1 MTSRDTIP
9 IGTRKSAL
17 AIAQT
22 VQVQSALEK
31 LNPSKTFPL
40 LKMTTTGD
48 NYQGQPLSSIGT
60 TAVFTREL
68 ETALEN
74 HECHMLVHSLKD
86 VPTQIKPGFVIGAI
100 MRREEPNDVMVM
112 RAGESKD
119 LKDFG
124 EGDVIGTSSV
134 RRASQI
140 RRLCPGV
147 QVKDVRGNIN
157 TRLAKLDAEDSPYTC
172 LLLAAAGLQRLNFDH
187 RITAKLP
194 PSLMLHAV
202 GQGSIGVECRSD
214 DTEILELIKPLD
226 HLPTRLRCE
235 AERSVMRILEGGCS
249 VPIGV
254 WTEFVSSS
262 QTESSS
268 AHSTAEATSLEST
281 SKESEN
287 VGTLRLRAM
296 VSSLDGKQIAEAEAV
311 ADVDGSVELAIE
323 LGKTVASQLLKKGAD
338 KILEKVLRDRHVTL
352 IPTGTGEENKVKG
365 WEV

>member
-1 MTSRDTIP
+1 MSNRDTIP

-31 LNPSKTFPL
+31 LNPTKTFPL
-40 LKMTTTGD
+40 LRMSTTGD
-48 NYQGQPLSSIGT
+48 NIQSQPLSSIGT

-68 ETALEN
+68 ETSLEN
-74 HECHMLVHSLKD
+74 QECHLLVHSLKD
-86 VPTQIKPGFVIGAI
+86 VPTQIKPGFVIGAM
-100 MRREEPNDVMVM
+100 MRREEPNDVIVM
-112 RAGESKD
+112 RPGEFKE

-124 EGDVIGTSSV
+124 VGDVIGTSSV
-134 RRASQI
+134 RRASQV

-147 QVKDVRGNIN
+147 SVRDVRGNVN
-157 TRLAKLDAEDSPYTC
+157 TRLAKLDASDSPYTC
-172 LLLAAAGLQRLNFDH
+172 LLLAAAGLQRLNFDD

-194 PSLMLHAV
+194 PSVMLHAV
-202 GQGSIGVECRSD
+202 GQGSIGIECRSD

-254 WTEFVSSS
+254 WTEFVPKSG
-262 QTESSS
+262 TE
-268 AHSTAEATSLEST
+268 
-281 SKESEN
+281 ESED
-287 VGTLRLRAM
+287 VGSLHLKAL
-296 VSSLDGKQIAEAEAV
+296 VASLDGTEIAEAEATAEV
-311 ADVDGSVELAIE
+311 NGSVELAIE
-323 LGKTVASQLLKKGAD
+323 LGRTVASQLLAKGAD
-338 KILEKVLRDRHVTL
+338 KILEKVLKDRHATL
-352 IPTGTGEENKVKG
+352 VPTGTGEEETTKG